1 MKNILFTITLLVTF
15 CSFGQTKS
23 GYKINTFKSEWGGW
37 LTLTITHKPE
47 SITHKQNITIMLY
60 ADENE
65 YNASGTPLYILDG
78 KIGSTGIKG
87 ENPNLVKVDFNVL
100 WSQSGKSDLLPCK
113 NCIYY
118 FSNDTGKDSMGTFGY
133 EDSFDVLIAQ

>member
-1 MKNILFTITLLVTF
+1 
-15 CSFGQTKS
+15 
-23 GYKINTFKSEWGGW
+23 
-37 LTLTITHKPE
+37 
-47 SITHKQNITIMLY
+47 MLY
-60 ADENE
+60 SDENE

-100 WSQSGKSDLLPCK
+100 WSQSGKSDLPPCK

>member
-1 MKNILFTITLLVTF
+1 MKKILFTLALLISF
-15 CSFGQTKS
+15 SSFGQTKS
-23 GYKINTFKSEWGGW
+23 GYKINTFKVEWGGW
-37 LTLTITHKPE
+37 LT
-47 SITHKQNITIMLY
+47 ITHKQNIIIMLY

-118 FSNDTGKDSMGTFGY
+118 FSNDSGKDSMGTLGY
-133 EDSFDVLIAQ
+133 EDSFDELIAQ

>member
-1 MKNILFTITLLVTF
+1 MKKILFTLALLISF
-15 CSFGQTKS
+15 SSFGQTKS
-23 GYKINTFKSEWGGW
+23 GYKINTFKGEWGGW
-37 LTLTITHKPE
+37 LTVT
-47 SITHKQNITIMLY
+47 ITHKQNITIMLY

-65 YNASGTPLYILDG
+65 YHASGTPLYILDG

-118 FSNDTGKDSMGTFGY
+118 FSNGSGKDSMGKLGY
-133 EDSFDVLIAQ
+133 EDSFDELIAQ

>member
-1 MKNILFTITLLVTF
+1 MKNILFTLALLVTF

-37 LTLTITHKPE
+37 LTVTITHKPE

-60 ADENE
+60 SDENE

-100 WSQSGKSDLLPCK
+100 WSQSGKSDLPPCK

>member
-1 MKNILFTITLLVTF
+1 MKNILFTIALLISF
-15 CSFGQTKS
+15 SSFGQTKS
-23 GYKINTFKSEWGGW
+23 GYKINTFKGEWGGW
-37 LTLTITHKPE
+37 LTVT
-47 SITHKQNITIMLY
+47 ITHKQNITIMLY

-118 FSNDTGKDSMGTFGY
+118 FSNDSGKDYMGTLGY
-133 EDSFDVLIAQ
+133 EDSFDELIAQ

>member
-1 MKNILFTITLLVTF
+1 MKRILFTLALLVSF
-15 CSFGQTKS
+15 SSFGQTKS
-23 GYKINTFKSEWGGW
+23 GYKINTFKGKWGGW
-37 LTLTITHKPE
+37 LTIT
-47 SITHKQNITIMLY
+47 ITHKQNITIMLY

-78 KIGSTGIKG
+78 KFSTTVYGDKY
-87 ENPNLVKVDFNVL
+87 VKVDFNVL

-118 FSNDTGKDSMGTFGY
+118 FSNDSGKDSMGTLGY
-133 EDSFDVLIAQ
+133 EDSFEELIAQ

>member
-1 MKNILFTITLLVTF
+1 MKKILFTLALLISF
-15 CSFGQTKS
+15 SSFGQTKS
-23 GYKINTFKSEWGGW
+23 GYKINTFKGEWGGW
-37 LTLTITHKPE
+37 LTVT
-47 SITHKQNITIMLY
+47 ITHKQNITIMLY

-65 YNASGTPLYILDG
+65 YHASGTPLYILDG

-118 FSNDTGKDSMGTFGY
+118 FSNGSGKDSMGQLSY
-133 EDSFDVLIAQ
+133 EDSFDELIAQ

>member
-1 MKNILFTITLLVTF
+1 MKNILFTLALLVSF
-15 CSFGQTKS
+15 SSFGQTKS
-23 GYKINTFKSEWGGW
+23 GYKINTFKGEWGGW
-37 LTLTITHKPE
+37 LTVT
-47 SITHKQNITIMLY
+47 ITHKQNITIMLY

-100 WSQSGKSDLLPCK
+100 WSQSGKSDLLPCN

-118 FSNDTGKDSMGTFGY
+118 FSNDSGKDSMGTLGY
-133 EDSFDVLIAQ
+133 EDSFDELIAQ

>member
-1 MKNILFTITLLVTF
+1 MKNILFTLALLVSF
-15 CSFGQTKS
+15 SSFGQIKS
-23 GYKINTFKSEWGGW
+23 GYKINTFKGEWGGW
-37 LTLTITHKPE
+37 LTVT
-47 SITHKQNITIMLY
+47 ITHKQNITIMLY

-118 FSNDTGKDSMGTFGY
+118 FSNDSGKDSMGTLGY
-133 EDSFDVLIAQ
+133 EDSFDELIAQ

>member
-1 MKNILFTITLLVTF
+1 MKNILFTLALLVSF
-15 CSFGQTKS
+15 SSFGQAKS
-23 GYKINTFKSEWGGW
+23 GYKINTFKGKWGGW
-37 LTLTITHKPE
+37 LTIT
-47 SITHKQNITIMLY
+47 ITHKQNITIMLY

-78 KIGSTGIKG
+78 KIGTTGIKI
-87 ENPNLVKVDFNVL
+87 ENPNLAKVDFNIL
-100 WSQSGKSDLLPCK
+100 WSQSGKSDYLPCK

-118 FSNDTGKDSMGTFGY
+118 FSNDSGKDSMGTLGY